1 MRKKAEKKLADKGN
15 IVEKVDRNIQEAP
28 SMVRGFLF
36 IFLGTLA
43 TIIFIS
49 NGQFLIG
56 IFVGA
61 PFILIGSYR
70 INRATMINSQRT
82 EQSIDF
88 SGDSDEA
95 VK

>member
-1 MRKKAEKKLADKGN
+1 MRKKAERKLADKGN
-15 IVEKVDRNIQEAP
+15 IPEKVDRDIQEPP

-49 NGQFLIG
+49 SGQFLIG

-70 INRATMINSQRT
+70 INRATMINAKRN

-88 SGDSDEA
+88 SANPDQET
-95 VK
+95 K